1 MTLSSFAQ
9 LAARLATAD
18 ADMKL
23 AQEAILEKA
32 CQMIEDEAKG
42 AIGSYKY
49 GWPQLAESTQQERVA
64 QGYSANEPLLR
75 TGQLR
80 DSIGHVVVSS
90 KEAFIGTNDPIA
102 PYQEFGTSKIP
113 PRPFLG
119 GALAASEGKIE
130 RMAARMVEGA
140 MLHGGPNYHELREI
154 LHVAKEVGRELK
166 DTFDRAVDDGD
177 ESR

>member
-18 ADMKL
+18 ADMRL

-42 AIGSYKY
+42 AIGNYKY

-140 MLHGGPNYHELREI
+140 MLHGGPNYHELRE
-154 LHVAKEVGRELK
+154 VWRELK

>member
-18 ADMKL
+18 ADMRL

-42 AIGSYKY
+42 AIGNYKY

-75 TGQLR
+75 TGKLR
-80 DSIGHVVVSS
+80 DSIGHVVDGDVGYV
-90 KEAFIGTNDPIA
+90 GTNDPVA
-102 PYQEFGTSKIP
+102 PYHEFGTSRIP

-119 GALAASEGKIE
+119 GAVEAAGPKIE
-130 RMAARMVEGA
+130 KMARRMVEGA
-140 MLHGGPNYHELREI
+140 MSRGGPNYHELREI
-154 LHVAKEVGRELK
+154 LHVAKEVWRELK